1 MIQQRAPGPTA
12 AEEAARRFVPT
23 LDSTPPLHA
32 QGFQRA
38 PWFYRHQ
45 ECLQKK
51 LLPGTVGGKNGDL
64 YASPWVLH
72 APTPPGTLPLPLEET
87 RGGNKWVLTS

>member
-1 MIQQRAPGPTA
+1 MA
-12 AEEAARRFVPT
+12 AK
-23 LDSTPPLHA
+23 
-32 QGFQRA
+32 
-38 PWFYRHQ
+38 
-45 ECLQKK
+45 KK

-72 APTPPGTLPLPLEET
+72 APTPPGTLLLPLEET